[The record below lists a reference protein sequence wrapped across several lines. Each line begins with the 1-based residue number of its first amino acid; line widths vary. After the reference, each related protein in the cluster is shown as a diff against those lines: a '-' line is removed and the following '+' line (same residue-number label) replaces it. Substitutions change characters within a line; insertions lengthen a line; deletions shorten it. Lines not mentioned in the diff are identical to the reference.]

1 MLSPHRPAGEQNM
14 KKRLMA
20 VAAIGLLVAGAWLGN
35 LFRGFG
41 LGGSGTGEGAA
52 EAPTGDVQVSLTS
65 NESVPVVTQSAAAPA
80 TAEGAPV
87 ADEVLTVLVDSDQY
101 ATQSGDDA
109 SARFEP
115 ATLESIVELAKARKG
130 NAHGVRVRLRFKR
143 NSQSGATSDLYSAL
157 QSAGIPREQVIEG
170 TGYVE

>member
-1 MLSPHRPAGEQNM
+1 MR
-14 KKRLMA
+14 KRLMA

-41 LGGSGTGEGAA
+41 LGGTGTGEGTTD
-52 EAPTGDVQVSLTS
+52 APTGDVHVSLTS
-65 NESVPVVTQSAAAPA
+65 NESVPVVKPPTAAPA

-87 ADEVLTVLVDSDQY
+87 SDDVLTVLVDSDQY
-101 ATQSGDDA
+101 ATQSGEDA
-109 SARFEP
+109 SAKFEP

-130 NAHGVRVRLRFKR
+130 DAHGLRVRLRFKR
-143 NSQSGATSDLYSAL
+143 DSQSGATSDLYSAL
-157 QSAGIPREQVIEG
+157 QAAGIPREQVIEA